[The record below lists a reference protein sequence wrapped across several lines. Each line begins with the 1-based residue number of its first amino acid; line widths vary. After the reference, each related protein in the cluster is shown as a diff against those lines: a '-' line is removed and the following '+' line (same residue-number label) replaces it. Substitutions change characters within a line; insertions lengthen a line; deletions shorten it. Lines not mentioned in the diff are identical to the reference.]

1 MLNNSQKDFIRRHI
15 GPSEKD
21 QEKML
26 KDLNFKSLD
35 EFINSTIPEK
45 IQFKGELNIG
55 EPNSEYEALRKLKVI
70 SKKNQIYSN
79 FIGMGYYGTYTPYVI
94 LRNILENPGWY
105 TSYTPYQPEVAQG
118 RLEMLLNF
126 QQMIVDF
133 TGMDIANASLLD
145 EGTAAAEAM
154 GLSHRLNKSD
164 SNLVFVSENCHPQTI
179 NVIQTRAEPMGL
191 KVLVGNEDKILEKLK
206 EDIVCGILQYP
217 GIL

>member
-1 MLNNSQKDFIRRHI
+1 MLQNSQKDFLKRHI
-15 GPSEKD
+15 GPSEDD
-21 QEKML
+21 QLKML
-26 KDLNFKSLD
+26 KKLNHKSLND
-35 EFINSTIPEK
+35 LIDNTVPEK

-55 EPNSEYEALRKLKVI
+55 ESNSEYEALRKLKEI

-133 TGMDIANASLLD
+133 TGMDIANCLLYTSPSPRD
-145 EGTAAAEAM
+145 RG
-154 GLSHRLNKSD
+154 
-164 SNLVFVSENCHPQTI
+164 
-179 NVIQTRAEPMGL
+179 
-191 KVLVGNEDKILEKLK
+191 
-206 EDIVCGILQYP
+206 
-217 GIL
+217 